1 MAKRE
6 KALASQAIEAVV
18 RALMV
23 DKKAPLMVDKG
34 HESSTVSSMAC
45 MSAQVSYA
53 VGIDFDM
60 VAIG

>member
-6 KALASQAIEAVV
+6 KPSASQAIEAVV
-18 RALMV
+18 TPLMV
-23 DKKAPLMVDKG
+23 DTKAPLMVGKG
-34 HESSTVSSMAC
+34 HELSAVSLVAC

-53 VGIDFDM
+53 VGIDSDM